1 MTKSY
6 KELEA
11 EVIRNRSEL
20 RTATPERKRELIARN
35 HKLMAEIDSRWNKR

>member
-20 RTATPERKRELIARN
+20 RTATPERKRELIARS
-35 HKLMAEIDSRWNKR
+35 HKLMAEMDSRWNKK

>member
-1 MTKSY
+1 MTTSY

-20 RTATPERKRELIARN
+20 RTATPERKRELIARS
-35 HKLMAEIDSRWNKR
+35 HKLMAEMDSRWNKK